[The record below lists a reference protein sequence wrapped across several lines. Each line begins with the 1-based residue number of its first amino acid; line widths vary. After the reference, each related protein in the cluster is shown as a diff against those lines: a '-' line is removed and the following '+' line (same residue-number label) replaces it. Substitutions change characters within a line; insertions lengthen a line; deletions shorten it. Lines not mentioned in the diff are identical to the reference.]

1 RVRKTAL
8 DAYANQ
14 DVPFEKLIET
24 LKPARDM
31 SRSSIFQVYFNLFS
45 FSDQIELP
53 GGEAISFVDAWLQS
67 EENLSKFD
75 LTLYAG
81 VADKEIKLALVYN
94 TELFTRER
102 IAEMLEQLKHL
113 LSQIVEQPNADIE
126 HFSLVTP
133 RAKTFLPNPT
143 ERFDASPGETI
154 QKLFSE
160 QARRPPHQ
168 PAVID
173 AHESWTYR
181 LLDERSNQLA
191 NFLRANG
198 VEAENTVAI

>member
-81 VADKEIKLALVYN
+81 VGDKEIKLALVYN
-94 TELFTRER
+94 TDLFARER
-102 IAEMLEQLKHL
+102 IAEMLEQLSTCCH
-113 LSQIVEQPNADIE
+113 
-126 HFSLVTP
+126 
-133 RAKTFLPNPT
+133 
-143 ERFDASPGETI
+143 
-154 QKLFSE
+154 
-160 QARRPPHQ
+160 
-168 PAVID
+168 
-173 AHESWTYR
+173 R
-181 LLDERSNQLA
+181 LLRNQT
-191 NFLRANG
+191 RR
-198 VEAENTVAI
+198 

>member
-81 VADKEIKLALVYN
+81 VGDKEIKLALVYN
-94 TELFTRER
+94 TDLFARER
-102 IAEMLEQLKHL
+102 IIEMLDQFRHL
-113 LSQIVEQPNADIE
+113 LSQIVAQPAQEIKR
-126 HFSLVTP
+126 FSLVTP
-133 RAKTFLPNPT
+133 AAQKLLPNPT
-143 ERFDASPGETI
+143 EPIEACAGETI
-154 QKLFSE
+154 NQLFSE
-160 QARRPPHQ
+160 QARRRPRQ
-168 PAVID
+168 LAVSD
-173 AHESWTYR
+173 PRESWSYR
-181 LLDERSNQLA
+181 DLDERSNQLA
-191 NFLRANG
+191 NYLRANG
-198 VEAENTVAI
+198 VGLE